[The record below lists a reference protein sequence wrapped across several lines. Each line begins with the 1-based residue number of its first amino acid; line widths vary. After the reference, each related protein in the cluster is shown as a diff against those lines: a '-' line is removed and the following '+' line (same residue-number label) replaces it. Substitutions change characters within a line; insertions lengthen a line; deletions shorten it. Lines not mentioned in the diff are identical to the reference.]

1 MCFYDSCYF
10 TIKQIQYT
18 FITVGIHSLRVE
30 NYFIII
36 PVEIALVSGTD
47 ELANPLTESEMPKS
61 LTEFLKKSTVTLESR
76 QGCPSNYCSNLSKYN
91 LLGKHLGWI

>member
-1 MCFYDSCYF
+1 MPNQKFNVIFFTIFCLPKLCFYDSCYF

-36 PVEIALVSGTD
+36 PVEMALVSGTD
-47 ELANPLTESEMPKS
+47 ELANPLTESEMPK
-61 LTEFLKKSTVTLESR
+61 F
-76 QGCPSNYCSNLSKYN
+76 SNGVS
-91 LLGKHLGWI
+91 